1 MTGTSCRTRLRA
13 VAFGNMRSAPAM
25 HRRALG
31 TTCGTP
37 AMACCALAM
46 RRAGI
51 LRMRRRLAG
60 PVSVAHEP
68 AKVQAVIVRNFSP
81 ALPRLVQRDDVV
93 EALPRGVGQQVRLLY
108 STPAKSGRSSLGLQR
123 LDGNSGRSRN
133 SILVRSARRNSP
145 KQ

>member
-1 MTGTSCRTRLRA
+1 MTGTSCRARLRA

-46 RRAGI
+46 HRAGI

-60 PVSVAHEP
+60 PMSVAHEP

-81 ALPRLVQRDDVV
+81 ALPGLMLSDNTV
-93 EALPRGVGQQVRLLY
+93 ETLPTSIGQQVRV
-108 STPAKSGRSSLGLQR
+108 LQ
-123 LDGNSGRSRN
+123 
-133 SILVRSARRNSP
+133 
-145 KQ
+145 